1 MARYEKFGKELS
13 DLGYDI
19 TPLSGKK
26 PILSG
31 WQKRPAAARDFKKY
45 PDSTNIG
52 VVLGGTSNIV
62 AIDIDVKK
70 KKASDAIREIAVDE
84 LGPAPER
91 IGAAPKT
98 LLVYRCSEPFTKVKT
113 GIYDIKGIDA
123 NVEILGD
130 GQQFVASGQHPDT
143 KKNYRWPRDS
153 IMDVSPSGL
162 TEVTPRDLTR
172 FLTMASNVL
181 AEHGDIKSRSMSG
194 NGKDNMSGFAA
205 SEQAS
210 SIPKMRAALA
220 YLPNDDLHYD
230 DWVYTAHAIK
240 GALGDDGRELFNLWS
255 KRSKKHDSRET
266 DRLWRSIGEVKT
278 IGAGT
283 VYYMASQHGY
293 DPAEQARSEILE
305 KAARQE
311 RPEQE
316 EQPQQAGPEDTID
329 KKEQARRDTGEP
341 PPRFAVTWW
350 KHIEATTDTTD
361 FVEDTL
367 GRQQMSVVY
376 GESNTGK
383 TFWVLD
389 LAFHIATGRNWNGLE
404 VDKGGVIYCALEGAH
419 GITNRIA
426 ALKFHYQDD
435 LENGD
440 ANPPL
445 GVITTSINLLDPK
458 ADLGDLITAIQL
470 EQSRMGVPLRML
482 VIDTLA
488 RALSGGNENSPDD
501 MGALVKNT
509 DVIRAATGVHVC
521 LIHHSGKDQARGARG
536 HSSLRAATDTEIEI
550 SRPPGGDISMARVTK
565 QREFEGDQEYAFG
578 LTVVELGITRRNKQ
592 KTSCI
597 VYGVD
602 VAEAKKTLTKKK
614 TAPKGGTNMIL
625 LIKGLKNAVR
635 EEGFFKQNVDAKGVT
650 METWKKH
657 SNVLIGD
664 SGHQSVIFK
673 AALRGLRAQS
683 QQQFAEDGNFYW
695 VI

>member
-13 DLGYDI
+13 NLGYDI
-19 TPLSGKK
+19 TPLNGKV
-26 PILSG
+26 PILAG
-31 WQKRPAAARDFKKY
+31 WHKRPAAAKDFKRYTK
-45 PDSTNIG
+45 SNIG
-52 VVLGGTSNIV
+52 IVLGGASNIV
-62 AIDIDVKK
+62 AVDIDVRHEGAAGVIKDL
-70 KKASDAIREIAVDE
+70 ALSE
-84 LGPAPER
+84 LGAAPER
-91 IGAAPKT
+91 VGAAPKT

-113 GIYDIKGIDA
+113 GIYDIEGMDA

-130 GQQFVASGQHPDT
+130 GQQFVASGKHPDT
-143 KKNYRWPRDS
+143 KKNYRWPKDS
-153 IMDVSPSGL
+153 IMDVGPGGL
-162 TEVTPRDLTR
+162 TKVTPRDLTG
-172 FLTMASNVL
+172 FLTMASNAL
-181 AEHGDIKSRSMSG
+181 AEHGDIKARSLSG
-194 NGKDNMSGFAA
+194 NSKNNMHFDFAN
-205 SEQAS
+205 SEQQSTAS
-210 SIPKMRAALA
+210 KIRAAMA

-240 GALGDDGRELFNLWS
+240 GALGDGGRELFTIWS
-255 KRSKKHDSRET
+255 RRSKKYDSRET
-266 DRLWRSIGEVKT
+266 DRLWHSIGEVKT

-283 VYYMASQHGY
+283 VFHMAARHGY

-316 EQPQQAGPEDTID
+316 EQPQQVGPEDTID
-329 KKEQARRDTGEP
+329 KKEQVKHDTGEP

-350 KHIEATTDTTD
+350 KNIEATTDTTD

-367 GRQQMSVVY
+367 GGQQMSVVY

-404 VDKGGVIYCALEGAH
+404 VDKGAVIYCALEGAH

-426 ALKFHYQDD
+426 ALKFHYQGD
-435 LENGD
+435 LDNGD

-592 KTSCI
+592 KTSCV
-597 VYGVD
+597 VYEAD
-602 VAEAKKTLTKKK
+602 VKDAKRAKKRLPSGKNMKIALKILLKLLDTDIAYISTAEGAPGCKGVNIEPWKQAAFEEAQWGYERQANRFDTAK
-614 TAPKGGTNMIL
+614 TALIADGFVGHKGD
-625 LIKGLKNAVR
+625 
-635 EEGFFKQNVDAKGVT
+635 FF
-650 METWKKH
+650 W
-657 SNVLIGD
+657 I
-664 SGHQSVIFK
+664 I
-673 AALRGLRAQS
+673 
-683 QQQFAEDGNFYW
+683 
-695 VI
+695 